1 MNFEEWI
8 GPIDGGTDLG
18 VRGSMKGAYEAGLQA
33 GSDARK
39 EKDAQIARD
48 AASHNM
54 ASIVHAQNIAELIE
68 EAE

>member
-1 MNFEEWI
+1 MTFKEWKKTLTFEY
-8 GPIDGGTDLG
+8 DQTALNL
-18 VRGSMKGAYEAGLQA
+18 AFHAFQA

-39 EKDAQIARD
+39 KKDEQIARD